1 MNDFKIG
8 GPGGVG
14 KPGDLKKKRGV
25 GSSDSAAWADALS
38 EAEGRYGTGAPV
50 SVNNLGFIP
59 PVIPNLEDGTPEK
72 KEQERG
78 EALLQ
83 RLDRLRHMLLLG
95 SISMGELK
103 DIQHLVSS
111 RRKDVM
117 DPRLLLVMDEIDT
130 RAKVEL
136 AKLEKLR

>member
-1 MNDFKIG
+1 MNEFKIG

-14 KPGDLKKKRGV
+14 KAGDMKKKRGV
-25 GSSDSAAWADALS
+25 GSSDSAAWADALA
-38 EAEGRYGTGAPV
+38 EAEGRAGVSGPV
-50 SVNNLGFIP
+50 SLGNLGFIP
-59 PVIPNLEDGTPEK
+59 PLMPNLEDGTPEK
-72 KEQERG
+72 REHERG

-95 SISMGELK
+95 SISTAELH
-103 DIQHLVSS
+103 DIQHLVAS
-111 RRKDVM
+111 RRGDVM
-117 DPRLLLVMDEIDT
+117 DPRLMAVMDEIDT